1 MMKKIVLSVVA
12 VMTFTLGFAETG
24 MNHRWRMDRQPV
36 NYDMSFDMHR
46 LAAKLQLTQEQ
57 METIQVIQ
65 DCFNDEVQEAST
77 SRGLERRHQIY
88 KAVGK
93 DLYQMHRVLD
103 EKQFSTYRML
113 LGATLKNKGL

>member
-1 MMKKIVLSVVA
+1 MKKIVLSVVA

-24 MNHRWRMDRQPV
+24 MNRSWRMDRQPV
-36 NYDMSFDMHR
+36 NYDMSFDLHR
-46 LAAKLQLTQEQ
+46 LAAKLELTQEQ
-57 METIQVIQ
+57 METVQVIQ
-65 DCFNDEVQEAST
+65 DCFNDEVLEASA
-77 SRGLERRHQIY
+77 SRGLARRHQIY